1 MDTALWTIGGLIAG
15 SLVTWFFARYYYL
28 RSARE
33 RPDWMADVLVEI
45 KVAAATGNAEP
56 GDLVAIFEAAL
67 KDHNIVIDGG
77 TF

>member
-1 MDTALWTIGGLIAG
+1 
-15 SLVTWFFARYYYL
+15 
-28 RSARE
+28 
-33 RPDWMADVLVEI
+33 MADVLVEI